1 MPTIRNTAGID
12 ILVAKPDGSGQAV
25 LQVKTAVEI
34 KTSQKEGRQ
43 WWPMSKPSGC
53 LMGPNAFYVFV
64 RYDQYKERFEAF
76 LESADAVIKQ
86 IEENL
91 KDDRALNPKR
101 KEFPCWGLPK
111 SVQEQ
116 ERLANNWRTWRP

>member
-1 MPTIRNTAGID
+1 
-12 ILVAKPDGSGQAV
+12 
-25 LQVKTAVEI
+25 
-34 KTSQKEGRQ
+34 
-43 WWPMSKPSGC
+43 
-53 LMGPNAFYVFV
+53 MGPNAFYVFV